1 MTSESPNYFLPEQ
14 LIEAATEC
22 EEDEDVEDHP
32 LEDVDDHFA
41 KWNLEGSEVGVDA
54 EDVDQLEIGRD
65 HARGK
70 HAFKIIRIKSK
81 NKHKNNTNWLIL
93 NF

>member
-41 KWNLEGSEVGVDA
+41 EWNLEGSEVGVDA
-54 EDVDQLEIGRD
+54 EDVDQLEVGRD
-65 HARGK
+65 HAGGK
-70 HAFKIIRIKSK
+70 HALKKLELWTKTETKQIGSF
-81 NKHKNNTNWLIL
+81 
-93 NF
+93 